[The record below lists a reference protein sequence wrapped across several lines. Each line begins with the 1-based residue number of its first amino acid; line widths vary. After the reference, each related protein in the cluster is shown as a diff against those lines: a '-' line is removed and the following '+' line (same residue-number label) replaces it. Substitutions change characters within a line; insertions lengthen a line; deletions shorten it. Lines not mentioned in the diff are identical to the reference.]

1 MPPRGGRISLHPR
14 PIRGIPEAHQ
24 MPGEPH
30 RFSRIAEDLIASL
43 RRIPSEDPRGI
54 RRKPSLEFVAL
65 IDSLRTKHGI
75 GRPTTEQALRDKWP
89 EIVGAANA
97 SYSNAVRIDER
108 GRLVVHATHAVVRNE
123 LFLNRAE
130 IIERIRRIP
139 GCAAIRQLH
148 LSQG

>member
-1 MPPRGGRISLHPR
+1 
-14 PIRGIPEAHQ
+14 

-30 RFSRIAEDLIASL
+30 RFSRAAEDLIASL

-54 RRKPSLEFVAL
+54 RRRPSRELVEL
-65 IDSLRTKHGI
+65 IDGLRSKHGI
-75 GRPTTEQALRDKWP
+75 GRPTAEQAIRDLWP
-89 EIVGAANA
+89 EIVGPANA

-108 GRLVVHATHAVVRNE
+108 GRLVVHASHAVVRNE

-139 GCAAIRQLH
+139 GCATIARLQ

>member
-1 MPPRGGRISLHPR
+1 M
-14 PIRGIPEAHQ
+14 Q
-24 MPGEPH
+24 KEPH
-30 RFSRIAEDLIASL
+30 RFSRSAEDLIASL
-43 RRIPSEDPRGI
+43 RRVPSEDPRGI
-54 RRKPSLEFVAL
+54 RRRSAQSLVEV
-65 IDSLRTKHGI
+65 IDSLRSKYGI
-75 GRPTTEQALRDKWP
+75 GRPTVEQAIRDVWP

-108 GRLVVHATHAVVRNE
+108 GRLVVHASHAVVRNE

-139 GCAAIRQLH
+139 GCASIKQLH